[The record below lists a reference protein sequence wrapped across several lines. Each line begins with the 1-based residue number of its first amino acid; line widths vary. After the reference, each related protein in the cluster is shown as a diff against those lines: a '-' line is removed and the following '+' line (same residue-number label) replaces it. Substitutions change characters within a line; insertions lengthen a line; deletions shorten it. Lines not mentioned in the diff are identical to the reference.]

1 MYINRGENSM
11 GAIPILQRAFETN
24 STATSIT
31 LGVPSATEPTGT
43 GVFNLSGMGPRTF
56 GENRGNLLIKPF
68 GSDDADD
75 EFRLIVEGYHLFR
88 TQGTSGVIQNLYIP
102 TTLAVLDCT
111 MGISV
116 PADAIG
122 SPEMLAATDR
132 FAENVVMATG
142 TSVSESSLARVSS
155 MAATSGDVVT
165 GASGVAILDTIGCS
179 YIKFHVD
186 VNGGGGTGAASGN
199 CLFAT
204 I

>member
-1 MYINRGENSM
+1 M

-24 STATSIT
+24 STASSIT

-68 GSDDADD
+68 GSDADGK

-116 PADAIG
+116 PAAALG
-122 SPEMLAATDR
+122 SPEMLADTDR

-155 MAATSGDVVT
+155 MAATSGDAVT
-165 GASGVAILDTIGCS
+165 GASGVAILDTIGCGC
-179 YIKFHVD
+179 IKFHVD
-186 VNGGGGTGAASGN
+186 IDGGGGGGGAAASGN

>member
-1 MYINRGENSM
+1 M

-24 STATSIT
+24 STASSIT

-68 GSDDADD
+68 GSDADGK

-116 PADAIG
+116 SGVSLG
-122 SPEMLAATDR
+122 SPEMLADTDR

-155 MAATSGDVVT
+155 MAATSGDAVT
-165 GASGVAILDTIGCS
+165 GASGVAILDTIGCG

-186 VNGGGGTGAASGN
+186 IDGGDGGAAASGN